1 MRQPGSKE
9 AFSNVGTLAT
19 ISELETPRPGLMM
32 IRASGAQRFR
42 ITASD
47 QLKHGLWIADVERL
61 ARRHGRAHSRTT

>member
-1 MRQPGSKE
+1 
-9 AFSNVGTLAT
+9 
-19 ISELETPRPGLMM
+19 MM

-61 ARRHGRAHSRTT
+61 ALLDERDDLDHRGMDVASAKRDGRAQRKA